1 MWTVIDE
8 KWCGS
13 VAAVSY
19 SLLEYSKIPRPYIA
33 HLLAADKLNLS
44 SNSNKFYRFD
54 TRISLSRLFPLP
66 IGGKEREKEWR
77 GGRTIKQ
84 RTVGWIVGTW
94 PKSGYLRTA
103 GWGKI
108 RQWITG
114 PLYVASYYS
123 LFHTML
129 ETRRV
134 TQIPNTCAA
143 FCREVCTEGT
153 RGVSERI
160 YTSPPIFPSWKA
172 QQQWQGHGEHDVWRV
187 LVHKIRLV
195 SLKPVVQDIG
205 RAYIKNRHRDE
216 WIPENPV
223 VASFPNNVSRGTRP
237 LFFDCYRCCIARGY
251 RCRLIFWISLVIFA
265 TNLYL
270 HEYVYRSL

>member
-1 MWTVIDE
+1 MNCWYMTEV
-8 KWCGS
+8 G
-13 VAAVSY
+13 
-19 SLLEYSKIPRPYIA
+19 
-33 HLLAADKLNLS
+33 LS
-44 SNSNKFYRFD
+44 SNSRMGKDSSMDHGAIVRG
-54 TRISLSRLFPLP
+54 IILLSLSYH
-66 IGGKEREKEWR
+66 
-77 GGRTIKQ
+77 
-84 RTVGWIVGTW
+84 VGDKARDPN
-94 PKSGYLRTA
+94 PKYLRDVLSRGLHRGDA
-103 GWGKI
+103 
-108 RQWITG
+108 
-114 PLYVASYYS
+114 
-123 LFHTML
+123 
-129 ETRRV
+129 
-134 TQIPNTCAA
+134 
-143 FCREVCTEGT
+143 
-153 RGVSERI
+153 RGVWANI
-160 YTSPPIFPSWKA
+160 YLPPPIFPSWKA

-270 HEYVYRSL
+270 YVYRSL